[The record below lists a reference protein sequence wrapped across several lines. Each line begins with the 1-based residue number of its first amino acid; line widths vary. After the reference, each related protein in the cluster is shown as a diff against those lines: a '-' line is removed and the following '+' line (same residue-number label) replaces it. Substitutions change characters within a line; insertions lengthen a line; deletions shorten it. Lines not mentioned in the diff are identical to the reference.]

1 MDNKSVG
8 ELITEAREKQGIS
21 KNQLAELTK
30 ISHTEIS
37 RIESGEREIPNPK
50 TLRKISKFIGINYND
65 LMYAAGLGAKISP
78 LNPYIVEYYCNLKGS
93 ELRDALNNIE
103 NNIKSNNILI
113 ESLKKSEEL
122 EQDEEKKN
130 VLFDTLEDLEYQ
142 NSTNEEIKKLLES
155 TAIKEF
161 RSENN

>member
-1 MDNKSVG
+1 MENKSVG

-30 ISHTEIS
+30 ISHTEIA

-50 TLRKISKFIGINYND
+50 TLRKISKYVGINYND

-78 LNPYIVEYYCNLKGS
+78 LNPYLIEYYSNLRGS

-103 NNIKSNNILI
+103 NNIKSNTILI

-130 VLFDTLEDLEYQ
+130 VLSDTLEDLEYQ
-142 NSTNEEIKKLLES
+142 NSTNIEIKKLLES

-161 RSENN
+161 RNENI

>member
-1 MDNKSVG
+1 MENKSVG

-30 ISHTEIS
+30 ISHTEIA

-50 TLRKISKFIGINYND
+50 TLRKISKYVGINYND

-78 LNPYIVEYYCNLKGS
+78 LNPYLIEYYSNLRGS

-103 NNIKSNNILI
+103 NNIKSNTILI

-130 VLFDTLEDLEYQ
+130 VLSDTLEDLEYQ
-142 NSTNEEIKKLLES
+142 NSTNIEIKKLLES

-161 RSENN
+161 RNENV